1 MPPRASAIAPTLDK
15 AAMSAPV
22 KARPEPAAPVK
33 ARPELAAQV
42 ELATSTVI
50 VAESPEPP
58 VATMGV
64 LLSGVAFDGIVTVV
78 GPKSPA
84 PEPVEFAYVVIVD
97 TGVLCSVKV
106 IDSPGSKL
114 VPLTVKDPPSTEHP
128 SLTLI
133 PTPTGGYW
141 PNAAVDHPK
150 VNPRPTT
157 VATVKRFRFIEHPFG
172 RFVSCAYPRSQQR
185 ELAQGPY
192 QGKRNPHS

>member
-42 ELATSTVI
+42 ELATSTAI

-78 GPKSPA
+78 GPN
-84 PEPVEFAYVVIVD
+84 EPVELAYVVIDD

-106 IDSPGSKL
+106 IGSPGTKS
-114 VPLTVKDPPSTEHP
+114 VPLTKKDPPSTEHP
-128 SLTLI
+128 SLTVI

-141 PNAAVDHPK
+141 PNAAGDHPK

-157 VATVKRFRFIEHPFG
+157 VATVKRFRFIEYPFG
-172 RFVSCAYPRSQQR
+172 RFVSRAYPRSQQR
-185 ELAQGPY
+185 ELTRGPY
-192 QGKRNPHS
+192 QGKRNPHF